1 MPSKNTSWYANVNP
15 HVFFSTVGLIV
26 IFLALVI
33 LAPNAFDL
41 LTKQMNQWIIDSFS
55 WFYVLSVAI
64 FLIVLL
70 YIAFSDMGKIKL
82 GPDHSQPKYGNGSW
96 FAMLFTAGMGIG
108 LMFFGVAEPVMHYV
122 SPPVGEGQTISAAQQ
137 AMRVTFFHWG
147 LHAWAIY
154 SVVGLALAYF
164 AYRHRLPLKIRSA
177 LYPLIGKRIHGP
189 IGHAVD
195 TFATI
200 GTVFGVATTLGFGVT
215 QINSG
220 LNYLFGVEQS
230 AQTQVILIIFVSI
243 LASLSVFF
251 GLDKGIKRLS
261 ELNLILALILL
272 LFVFFASSSIY
283 LLQTTIQNVGQY
295 VSNLFNMTFNLYAYQ
310 PNGWIGGWT
319 IMYWAWWISWSPF
332 VGMFIA
338 RVSEGRT
345 IREFIVGVLLIPTGF
360 TLIWMGFMGNA
371 ALFSILHEAN
381 SSLIGAVQKDSSV
394 ALFEFLQ
401 SLPWASVTSIIAT
414 ILVVLFF
421 VTSAD
426 SGALVTDYLTAKS
439 DNSPTWQRLFWTV
452 LMAVLAIVLLLVGG
466 LSALQS
472 ATIMSAL
479 PFTLI
484 MLCICWGLLKALRLD
499 VTKMYALQE
508 ARITPRAIQNP
519 RSWQQR
525 LGLIMHYPPS
535 EAEIRHFID
544 TDVRQ
549 AFHSIQTEFQR
560 RALHVSIDELE
571 EGLSL
576 RVDHHHE
583 INFVYQ
589 VMANPTVPPS
599 FMPESAEENIDYY
612 QAEVFL
618 REGGQGYD
626 VMEWTKEDL
635 LQDIIDQYERHL
647 HFLSLVRTPEPNRS

>member
-1 MPSKNTSWYANVNP
+1 MPSTKPSCFANINP
-15 HVFFSTVGLIV
+15 NVFISTVAIIA
-26 IFLALVI
+26 IFLALVVF
-33 LAPNAFDL
+33 APDAFSVFTQQL
-41 LTKQMNQWIIDSFS
+41 NQWITTSFS

-64 FLIVLL
+64 FIILL
-70 YIAFSDMGKIKL
+70 AYIALSDMGKIKL
-82 GPDHSQPKYGNGSW
+82 GPEHSQPKYSSASW

-122 SPPVGEGQTISAAQQ
+122 TPPAGEPETVLAAQQ
-137 AMRVTFFHWG
+137 SMRVTFFHWG

-154 SVVGLALAYF
+154 TLVGLSLAYF
-164 AYRHRLPLKIRSA
+164 AYRHQLPLKIRSA
-177 LYPLIGKRIHGP
+177 LYPLIGQKIYGP
-189 IGHAVD
+189 IGDGVD

-220 LNYLFGVEQS
+220 LNYLFGIEQAPS
-230 AQTQVILIIFVSI
+230 TQVILIIVVS
-243 LASLSVFF
+243 AMAATSVFF

-261 ELNLILALILL
+261 ELNLVLALLL
-272 LFVFFASSSIY
+272 LIFVFVAGPSIY
-283 LLQTTIQNVGQY
+283 LLQTTIQNAGQY
-295 VSNLFNMTFNLYAYQ
+295 VSNLFSMTFNLYAYQ
-310 PNGWIGGWT
+310 PSGWIGGWT

-338 RVSEGRT
+338 RVSEGRS

-371 ALFSILHEAN
+371 ALYSIMHEAN
-381 SSLIGAVQKDSSV
+381 TGLLEAVQRDSSV
-394 ALFEFLQ
+394 ALFEFLNN
-401 SLPWASVTSIIAT
+401 LPFSSVTSIIAT
-414 ILVVLFF
+414 LLVMLFF

-439 DNSPTWQRLFWTV
+439 ENSPTWQRLFWTV
-452 LMAVLAIVLLLVGG
+452 LMALLAIILLLAGG
-466 LSALQS
+466 LEALQS

-479 PFTLI
+479 PFTFI
-484 MLCICWGLLKALRLD
+484 MLLMCWGLIKALHLD
-499 VTKMYALQE
+499 VTKMHALQA

-525 LGLIMHYPPS
+525 LGLIMHYPHTQEEVQQYIHNTVNNAFLSFQS
-535 EAEIRHFID
+535 ELK
-544 TDVRQ
+544 
-549 AFHSIQTEFQR
+549 R
-560 RALHVSIDELE
+560 RRLHVAISPLE
-571 EGLSL
+571 DGIQL
-576 RVDHHHE
+576 RVDHQDE
-583 INFVYQ
+583 INFIYQ
-589 VMANPTVPPS
+589 VNATQTLSPS
-599 FMPESAEENIDYY
+599 FMAELENAGVDSY

-626 VMEWTKEDL
+626 VMEWTQEDL

-647 HFLSLVRTPEPNRS
+647 HFLSLVRTPE

>member
-1 MPSKNTSWYANVNP
+1 MPSTKPSCFANINP
-15 HVFFSTVGLIV
+15 NVFISTVAIIA
-26 IFLALVI
+26 IFLALVVF
-33 LAPNAFDL
+33 APDAFSVFTQQL
-41 LTKQMNQWIIDSFS
+41 NQWITTSFS

-64 FLIVLL
+64 FIILL
-70 YIAFSDMGKIKL
+70 AYIALSDMGKIKL
-82 GPDHSQPKYGNGSW
+82 GPEHSQPKYSSASW

-122 SPPVGEGQTISAAQQ
+122 TPPAGEPETVLAAQQ
-137 AMRVTFFHWG
+137 SMRVTFFHWG

-154 SVVGLALAYF
+154 TLVGLSLAYF
-164 AYRHRLPLKIRSA
+164 AYRHQLPLKIRSA
-177 LYPLIGKRIHGP
+177 LYPLIGQKIYGP
-189 IGHAVD
+189 IGDGVD

-220 LNYLFGVEQS
+220 LNYLFGVEQAPS
-230 AQTQVILIIFVSI
+230 TQVILIIVVSTM
-243 LASLSVFF
+243 AATSVFF

-261 ELNLILALILL
+261 ELNLVLALLL
-272 LFVFFASSSIY
+272 LIFVFVAGPSIY
-283 LLQTTIQNVGQY
+283 LLQTTIQNAGQY
-295 VSNLFNMTFNLYAYQ
+295 VSNLFSMTFNLYAYQ
-310 PNGWIGGWT
+310 PSGWIGGWT

-338 RVSEGRT
+338 RVSEGRS

-371 ALFSILHEAN
+371 ALYSIMHEAN
-381 SSLIGAVQKDSSV
+381 TGLLEAVQRDSSV
-394 ALFEFLQ
+394 ALFEFLNN
-401 SLPWASVTSIIAT
+401 LPFSSVTSIIAT
-414 ILVVLFF
+414 LLVMLFF

-452 LMAVLAIVLLLVGG
+452 LMALLAIILLLAGG
-466 LSALQS
+466 LEALQS

-479 PFTLI
+479 PFTFI
-484 MLCICWGLLKALRLD
+484 MLLMCWGLIKALHLD
-499 VTKMYALQE
+499 VTKMHALQA

-525 LGLIMHYPPS
+525 LGLIMHYPHTQEEVQQYIHNTVNNAFLSFQS
-535 EAEIRHFID
+535 ELK
-544 TDVRQ
+544 
-549 AFHSIQTEFQR
+549 R
-560 RALHVSIDELE
+560 RRLHVAISPLE
-571 EGLSL
+571 DGIQL
-576 RVDHHHE
+576 RVDHQDE
-583 INFVYQ
+583 INFIYQ
-589 VMANPTVPPS
+589 VNATQTLSPS
-599 FMPESAEENIDYY
+599 FMAELENAGVDSY

-626 VMEWTKEDL
+626 VMEWTQEDL

-647 HFLSLVRTPEPNRS
+647 HFLSLVRTPE

>member
-1 MPSKNTSWYANVNP
+1 MSSKNTSWYSNVNP
-15 HVFFSTVGLIV
+15 NVFLSTVVIIV
-26 IFLALVI
+26 LFLALVV

-41 LTKQMNQWIIDSFS
+41 FTKQMNQWITDSFS
-55 WFYVLSVAI
+55 WFYVLSVAV

-70 YIAFSDMGKIKL
+70 YIAFTDMGKIKL
-82 GPDHSQPKYGNGSW
+82 GKDHSVPTYSKGSW

-122 SPPVGEGQTISAAQQ
+122 SPPQGEGSTIDAAQQ

-154 SVVGLALAYF
+154 SIVGLALAYF
-164 AYRHRLPLKIRSA
+164 AYRHNLPLKIRSA
-177 LYPLIGKRIHGP
+177 LYPLIGKKIYGP
-189 IGHAVD
+189 MGDAVD

-220 LNYLFGVEQS
+220 LNYLFGFEQS
-230 AQTQVILIIFVSI
+230 TTAQIILIIVVSAM
-243 LASLSVFF
+243 ASLSVFF

-272 LFVFFASSSIY
+272 VFVFFASSSIY
-283 LLQTTIQNVGQY
+283 LLQTTIQNAGQY
-295 VSNLFNMTFNLYAYQ
+295 VSNLFSMTFNLYAYQ

-371 ALFSILHEAN
+371 ALYSILHEAN
-381 SSLIGAVQKDSSV
+381 TGLVSAVQTDSSV
-394 ALFEFLQ
+394 ALFEFLR
-401 SLPWASVTSIIAT
+401 SLPFSSVTSILAT
-414 ILVVLFF
+414 LLVMLFF

-452 LMAVLAIVLLLVGG
+452 LMALLAIVLLLVGG

-472 ATIMSAL
+472 ATMMSAL

-484 MLCICWGLLKALRLD
+484 MLCICWGLLKALKLD
-499 VTKMYALQE
+499 VTKMHALQD

-525 LGLIMHYPPS
+525 LGLIMHYPHS
-535 EAEIRHFID
+535 EAEVRHYIAS
-544 TDVRQ
+544 DVRN
-549 AFHSIQTEFQR
+549 AFESIQTEFKR
-560 RALHVSIDELE
+560 RALQVTIQEVED
-571 EGLSL
+571 GLAL
-576 RVDHHHE
+576 KVDHHNE
-583 INFVYQ
+583 LNFTYQ
-589 VMANPTVPPS
+589 VVARETVPPS
-599 FMPESAEENIDYY
+599 FMPESLEENIQYF

-618 REGGQGYD
+618 KEGGQAYD
-626 VMEWTKEDL
+626 VMDWTADDL

-647 HFLSLVRTPEPNRS
+647 HFLSLVRLPESS

>member
-1 MPSKNTSWYANVNP
+1 MPSKNPSWFANVNP
-15 HVFFSTVGLIV
+15 NVFLSTVVIIGL
-26 IFLALVI
+26 FLAVVV
-33 LAPNAFDL
+33 LAPNSFDL
-41 LTKQMNQWIIDSFS
+41 ITKQLNQWVTDSFS

-64 FLIVLL
+64 FLILL
-70 YIAFSDMGKIKL
+70 IYIALSDMGKIKL
-82 GPDHSQPKYGNGSW
+82 GPDHSQPTYSNGSW

-122 SPPVGEGQTISAAQQ
+122 SPPTGEGETIQAAQT
-137 AMRVTFFHWG
+137 AMQVTFFHWG

-154 SVVGLALAYF
+154 TVVGLSLAYF
-164 AYRHRLPLKIRSA
+164 AYRHNLPLKIRSA
-177 LYPLIGKRIHGP
+177 LYPIIGRKIYGP
-189 IGHAVD
+189 IGDAVD

-220 LNYLFGVEQS
+220 LNYLFGIEQAPS
-230 AQTQVILIIFVSI
+230 TQVILIIVVSAM
-243 LASLSVFF
+243 ASMSVFL

-261 ELNLILALILL
+261 ELNLILALTLL

-283 LLQTTIQNVGQY
+283 LLQTTIQNAGQY
-295 VSNLFNMTFNLYAYQ
+295 ISNLFTMTFNLYAYQ

-338 RVSEGRT
+338 RVSKGRS

-371 ALFSILHEAN
+371 ALYSILHESNQA
-381 SSLIGAVQKDSSV
+381 LVLAVQRDSSV
-394 ALFEFLQ
+394 ALFEFLH
-401 SLPWASVTSIIAT
+401 SLPFSSVMSLLAT
-414 ILVVLFF
+414 FLVMLFF

-439 DNSPTWQRLFWTV
+439 ENSPTWQRLFWTV

-472 ATIMSAL
+472 ATMMSAL
-479 PFTLI
+479 PFTFI
-484 MLCICWGLLKALRLD
+484 MLFICWGLLKALRLD
-499 VTKMYALQE
+499 VTKMNALQE

-525 LGLIMHYPPS
+525 LGLIMHYPHNQQ
-535 EAEIRHFID
+535 EVRDYID
-544 TDVRQ
+544 TQVSVAFNQVKKEFKRRQ
-549 AFHSIQTEFQR
+549 LEVSIQNIQYGME
-560 RALHVSIDELE
+560 
-571 EGLSL
+571 L
-576 RVDHHHE
+576 RVDHQNE
-583 INFVYQ
+583 SNFVYQ
-589 VMANPTVPPS
+589 VVARETVPPS
-599 FMPESAEENIDYY
+599 FMTEMTSDEITYY

-618 REGGQGYD
+618 REGGQNYD
-626 VMEWTKEDL
+626 VMDWTLDDL

-647 HFLSLVRTPEPNRS
+647 HFLSLIRTSE

>member
-1 MPSKNTSWYANVNP
+1 MPSTKPSCFANINP
-15 HVFFSTVGLIV
+15 NVFISTVAIIA
-26 IFLALVI
+26 IFLALVVF
-33 LAPNAFDL
+33 APDAFSVFTQQL
-41 LTKQMNQWIIDSFS
+41 NQWITTSFS

-64 FLIVLL
+64 FIILL
-70 YIAFSDMGKIKL
+70 AYIALSDMGKIKL
-82 GPDHSQPKYGNGSW
+82 GPEHSQPKYSSASW

-122 SPPVGEGQTISAAQQ
+122 TPPAGEPETVLAAQQ
-137 AMRVTFFHWG
+137 SMRVTFFHWG

-154 SVVGLALAYF
+154 TLVGLSLAYF
-164 AYRHRLPLKIRSA
+164 AYRHQLPLKIRSA
-177 LYPLIGKRIHGP
+177 LYPLIGQKIYGP
-189 IGHAVD
+189 IGDGVD

-220 LNYLFGVEQS
+220 LNYLFGIEQAPS
-230 AQTQVILIIFVSI
+230 TQVILIIVVSTM
-243 LASLSVFF
+243 AATSVFF

-261 ELNLILALILL
+261 ELNLVLALLL
-272 LFVFFASSSIY
+272 LIFVFVAGPSIY
-283 LLQTTIQNVGQY
+283 LLQTTIQNAGQY
-295 VSNLFNMTFNLYAYQ
+295 VSNLFSMTFNLYAYQ
-310 PNGWIGGWT
+310 PSGWIGGWT

-338 RVSEGRT
+338 RVSEGRS

-371 ALFSILHEAN
+371 ALYSIMHEAN
-381 SSLIGAVQKDSSV
+381 TGLLEAVQRDSSV
-394 ALFEFLQ
+394 ALFEFLNN
-401 SLPWASVTSIIAT
+401 LPFSSVTSIIAT
-414 ILVVLFF
+414 LLVMLFF

-452 LMAVLAIVLLLVGG
+452 LMALLAIILLLAGG
-466 LSALQS
+466 LEALQS

-479 PFTLI
+479 PFTFI
-484 MLCICWGLLKALRLD
+484 MLLMCWGLIKALHLD
-499 VTKMYALQE
+499 VTKMHALQA

-525 LGLIMHYPPS
+525 LGLIMHYPHTQEEVQQYIHNTVNNAFLSFQS
-535 EAEIRHFID
+535 ELKRRRLQVVISPLED
-544 TDVRQ
+544 G
-549 AFHSIQTEFQR
+549 IQ
-560 RALHVSIDELE
+560 
-571 EGLSL
+571 L
-576 RVDHHHE
+576 RVDHQDE
-583 INFVYQ
+583 INFIYQ
-589 VMANPTVPPS
+589 VNATQTLSPS
-599 FMPESAEENIDYY
+599 FMAELENAGVDSY

-626 VMEWTKEDL
+626 VMEWTQEDL

-647 HFLSLVRTPEPNRS
+647 HFLSLVRTPE

>member
-1 MPSKNTSWYANVNP
+1 MPSKNPSWFANVNP
-15 HVFFSTVGLIV
+15 NVFLSTVVIIGL
-26 IFLALVI
+26 FLAVVV
-33 LAPNAFDL
+33 LAPNSFDL
-41 LTKQMNQWIIDSFS
+41 ITKQLNQWVTDSFS

-64 FLIVLL
+64 FLILL
-70 YIAFSDMGKIKL
+70 IYIALSDMGKIKL
-82 GPDHSQPKYGNGSW
+82 GPDHSQPTYSNGSW

-122 SPPVGEGQTISAAQQ
+122 SPPTGEGETIQAAQT
-137 AMRVTFFHWG
+137 AMQVTFFHWG

-154 SVVGLALAYF
+154 TVVGLSLAYF
-164 AYRHRLPLKIRSA
+164 AYRHNLPLKIRSA
-177 LYPLIGKRIHGP
+177 LYPIIGRKIYGP
-189 IGHAVD
+189 IGDAVD

-220 LNYLFGVEQS
+220 LNYLFGIEQAPS
-230 AQTQVILIIFVSI
+230 TQVILIIVVSVM
-243 LASLSVFF
+243 ASMSVFL

-261 ELNLILALILL
+261 ELNLILTLTLL

-283 LLQTTIQNVGQY
+283 LLQTTIQNAGQY
-295 VSNLFNMTFNLYAYQ
+295 ISNLFTMTFNLYAYQ

-338 RVSEGRT
+338 RVSKGRS

-371 ALFSILHEAN
+371 ALYSILHESNQA
-381 SSLIGAVQKDSSV
+381 LVLAVQRDSSV
-394 ALFEFLQ
+394 ALFEFLH
-401 SLPWASVTSIIAT
+401 SLPFSSVMSLLAT
-414 ILVVLFF
+414 FLVMLFF

-439 DNSPTWQRLFWTV
+439 ENSPTWQRLFWTV

-472 ATIMSAL
+472 ATMMSAL
-479 PFTLI
+479 PFTFI
-484 MLCICWGLLKALRLD
+484 MLFICWGLLKALRLD
-499 VTKMYALQE
+499 VTKMNALQE

-525 LGLIMHYPPS
+525 LGLIMHYPHNQQ
-535 EAEIRHFID
+535 EVRDYID
-544 TDVRQ
+544 IQVSVAFNQVKKEFKRRQ
-549 AFHSIQTEFQR
+549 LEVSIQNIQYGME
-560 RALHVSIDELE
+560 
-571 EGLSL
+571 L
-576 RVDHHHE
+576 RVDHQNE
-583 INFVYQ
+583 SNFVYQ
-589 VMANPTVPPS
+589 VVARETVPPS
-599 FMPESAEENIDYY
+599 FMAEMTSDEITYY

-618 REGGQGYD
+618 KEGGQNYD
-626 VMEWTKEDL
+626 VMDWTLDDL

-647 HFLSLVRTPEPNRS
+647 HFLSLIRTSE

>member
-1 MPSKNTSWYANVNP
+1 MPSKNPSWFANVNP
-15 HVFFSTVGLIV
+15 NVFLSTVVIIGL
-26 IFLALVI
+26 FLAVVV
-33 LAPNAFDL
+33 LAPNSFDL
-41 LTKQMNQWIIDSFS
+41 ITKQLNQWVTDSFS

-64 FLIVLL
+64 FLILL
-70 YIAFSDMGKIKL
+70 IYIALSDMGKIKL
-82 GPDHSQPKYGNGSW
+82 GPDHSQPTYSNGSW

-122 SPPVGEGQTISAAQQ
+122 SPPTGEGETIQAAQT
-137 AMRVTFFHWG
+137 AMQVTFFHWG

-154 SVVGLALAYF
+154 TVVGLSLAYF
-164 AYRHRLPLKIRSA
+164 AYRHNLPLKIRSA
-177 LYPLIGKRIHGP
+177 LYPIIGRKIYGP
-189 IGHAVD
+189 IGDAVD

-220 LNYLFGVEQS
+220 LNYLFGIEQAPS
-230 AQTQVILIIFVSI
+230 TQVILIIVVSVM
-243 LASLSVFF
+243 ASMSVFL

-261 ELNLILALILL
+261 ELNLILTLTLL

-283 LLQTTIQNVGQY
+283 LLQTTIQNAGQY
-295 VSNLFNMTFNLYAYQ
+295 ISNLFTMTFNLYAYQ

-338 RVSEGRT
+338 RVSKGRS

-371 ALFSILHEAN
+371 ALYSILHESNQA
-381 SSLIGAVQKDSSV
+381 LVLAVQRDSSV
-394 ALFEFLQ
+394 ALFEFLH
-401 SLPWASVTSIIAT
+401 SLPFSSVMSLLAT
-414 ILVVLFF
+414 FLVMLFF

-439 DNSPTWQRLFWTV
+439 ENSPIWQRLFWTV

-472 ATIMSAL
+472 ATMMSAL
-479 PFTLI
+479 PFTFI
-484 MLCICWGLLKALRLD
+484 MLFICWGLLKALRLD
-499 VTKMYALQE
+499 VTKMNALQE

-525 LGLIMHYPPS
+525 LGLIMHYPHNQQ
-535 EAEIRHFID
+535 EVRDYID
-544 TDVRQ
+544 IQVSVAFNQVKKEFKRRQ
-549 AFHSIQTEFQR
+549 LEVSIQNIQYGME
-560 RALHVSIDELE
+560 
-571 EGLSL
+571 L
-576 RVDHHHE
+576 RVDHQNE
-583 INFVYQ
+583 SNFVYQ
-589 VMANPTVPPS
+589 VVARETVPPS
-599 FMPESAEENIDYY
+599 FMAEMTSDEITYY

-618 REGGQGYD
+618 REGGQNYD
-626 VMEWTKEDL
+626 VMDWTLDDL

-647 HFLSLVRTPEPNRS
+647 HFLSLIRTSE

>member
-1 MPSKNTSWYANVNP
+1 MPSKNASWFANVNP
-15 HVFFSTVGLIV
+15 NVFLSTVAIIV
-26 IFLALVI
+26 IFLAVVV
-33 LAPNAFDL
+33 LAPNSFEL
-41 LTKQMNQWIIDSFS
+41 ITQQLNQWVTDSFS

-64 FLIVLL
+64 FLILL
-70 YIAFSDMGKIKL
+70 IYIALSDMGKIKL
-82 GPDHSQPKYGNGSW
+82 GPDHSQPAYSNASW

-122 SPPVGEGQTISAAQQ
+122 SPPTGEAETIQSAQQ

-154 SVVGLALAYF
+154 TVVGLSLAYF
-164 AYRHRLPLKIRSA
+164 AYRHNLPLKIRSS
-177 LYPLIGKRIHGP
+177 LYPIIGKKIYGP
-189 IGHAVD
+189 LGDAVD

-215 QINSG
+215 QINAG
-220 LNYLFGVEQS
+220 LNYLFGIEQS
-230 AQTQVILIIFVSI
+230 ATIQVILIVVVSAM
-243 LASLSVFF
+243 ASMSVFL

-283 LLQTTIQNVGQY
+283 LLQTTIQNAGQY
-295 VSNLFNMTFNLYAYQ
+295 ISNLFAMTFNLYAYQ

-338 RVSEGRT
+338 RVSKGRS

-371 ALFSILHEAN
+371 ALYSILHEAN
-381 SSLIGAVQKDSSV
+381 HALVLAVQQDSSV
-394 ALFEFLQ
+394 ALFEFLH
-401 SLPWASVTSIIAT
+401 SLPFSAVMSVLAT
-414 ILVVLFF
+414 FLVMLFF

-439 DNSPTWQRLFWTV
+439 ENSPMWQRLFWTV

-472 ATIMSAL
+472 ATMMSAL
-479 PFTLI
+479 PFTFIL
-484 MLCICWGLLKALRLD
+484 LLICWGLLKALHLE
-499 VTKMYALQE
+499 VTKMHALQQ

-525 LGLIMHYPPS
+525 LGLIMHYPHS
-535 EAEIRHFID
+535 EQEIQHYID
-544 TDVRQ
+544 SEVFN
-549 AFHSIQTEFQR
+549 AFKSVQKEFQR
-560 RALHVSIDELE
+560 RQLEVSIQSIDGGME
-571 EGLSL
+571 L
-576 RVDHHHE
+576 RVDHHNE

-589 VMANPTVPPS
+589 VVAQETVPPS
-599 FMPESAEENIDYY
+599 FMAEATPNEVKYY

-618 REGGQGYD
+618 REGGQNYD
-626 VMEWTKEDL
+626 VMDWTSEDL

-647 HFLSLVRTPEPNRS
+647 HFLSLVRTAE